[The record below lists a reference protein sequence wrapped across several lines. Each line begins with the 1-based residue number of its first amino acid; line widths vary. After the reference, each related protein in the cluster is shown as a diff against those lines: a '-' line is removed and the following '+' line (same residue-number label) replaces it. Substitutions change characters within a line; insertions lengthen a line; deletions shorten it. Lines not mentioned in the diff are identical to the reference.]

1 MSSQTPTQVR
11 KLEQER
17 REQERFARWEAN
29 QKVRAEE
36 KAKQEEM
43 KANSWA
49 AKIKKTVS
57 PAAIAKMAED
67 EQRIK
72 AEQIT
77 KANKIAEKKRAD
89 AQKRREEYEQNYE
102 PNMQRK
108 YGLKKAFVIPA
119 ISSWHDEEVFPI
131 GSFWEFKVST
141 RDDSEFAKS
150 RRRNPVNQRKFHS
163 YLAEEYGRNWLEAT
177 EDSAHDC
184 AYLCELRRKERD
196 RREQEEYEEE
206 ERQRVAME
214 EMNKEWEEKELEKE
228 EMERKL
234 RSGEISKKAYYKWEC
249 ERDEEEWEEQ
259 DAYHTAGIQIWD
271 SMERDSIAE
280 RARLARKAEREK

>member
-1 MSSQTPTQVR
+1 MISQSKQTIQQ
-11 KLEQER
+11 L

-36 KAKQEEM
+36 KAKKEEF
-43 KANSWA
+43 KANCWA
-49 AKIKKTVS
+49 AKITKTVS

-72 AEQIT
+72 AENQD
-77 KANKIAEKKRAD
+77 KAAKIAEKKRVD
-89 AQKRREEYEQNYE
+89 AQKRREEYERNYE

-150 RRRNPVNQRKFHS
+150 RRRNPENQRKFHA

-177 EDSAHDC
+177 EDSADDC
-184 AYLCELRRKERD
+184 AYLCEKRREERWQ
-196 RREQEEYEEE
+196 REQEEYERE
-206 ERQRVAME
+206 ERQREELE
-214 EMNKEWEEKELEKE
+214 EMYREMEEKEAEKE
-228 EMERKL
+228 KMEKKFQ
-234 RSGEISKKAYYKWEC
+234 SGEITKKAYHEWKWARE
-249 ERDEEEWEEQ
+249 EEEWEEQ
-259 DAYHTAGIQIWD
+259 EEYHTSGLQIWD
-271 SMERDSIAE
+271 SMERISIAE

>member
-1 MSSQTPTQVR
+1 MSSQTQQAR
-11 KLEQER
+11 KLQQEK

-36 KAKQEEM
+36 KARQEEF
-43 KANSWA
+43 KANCWA
-49 AKIKKTVS
+49 AKITKTVS

-72 AEQIT
+72 AEQIA
-77 KANKIAEKKRAD
+77 KAAKIAEKKRAD
-89 AQKRREEYEQNYE
+89 AVKRREEYERNYE

-108 YGLKKAFVIPA
+108 YGLKKPFVIPA

-150 RRRNPVNQRKFHS
+150 RRRNPENQRKFHA

-177 EDSAHDC
+177 EDSADDC
-184 AYLCELRRKERD
+184 AYLCEKRREERWE
-196 RREQEEYEEE
+196 REQEEYERE
-206 ERQRVAME
+206 ERQREELE
-214 EMNKEWEEKELEKE
+214 EMYREMEEKEAEKE

-234 RSGEISKKAYYKWEC
+234 RSGEISKKAYYEWEC
-249 ERDEEEWEEQ
+249 ARDEEEWEEQ
-259 DAYHTAGIQIWD
+259 EAYHTSGLQIWD
-271 SMERDSIAE
+271 SIERISIAE